1 MSSEALKCRLDAI
14 EQKRGISGRTIYVW
28 RDEDEAI
35 YQQNL
40 VEAQSRCGPND
51 EIHVIGWNVKDR

>member
-1 MSSEALKCRLDAI
+1 MTTETLKNRLDAI
-14 EQKRGISGRTIYVW
+14 EHKRGMSGRTIYAW

-40 VEAQSRCGPND
+40 VETRSRCGPND
-51 EIHVIGWNVKDR
+51 EIHVIGWMPRSG